1 MTTTAIRRTTT
12 RGLLVLAVLT
22 APLATTALA
31 AADPV
36 PLTQGPA
43 VTAPSGQFVDAD
55 DWHWWHCH
63 IQREYWREG
72 CRDWWEDH
80 HDRDDN
86 LPPTGSGM

>member
-1 MTTTAIRRTTT
+1 MSTAVIRRTAT
-12 RGLLVLAVLT
+12 RGLLVLAVLS
-22 APLATTALA
+22 APLAGAGLA

-36 PLTQGPA
+36 TPD
-43 VTAPSGQFVDAD
+43 PSLSVPQARFVDAD

-63 IQREYWREG
+63 VQHEYWREG

-86 LPPTGSGM
+86 LPPTGSGS